1 MGIGCRRF
9 IVDDEGR
16 LVRLRNA
23 IFERLLRD
31 PQHHTMPALA
41 GQRVR
46 MAEILVQLAD
56 RRPIQVVRRVYFVV
70 GFDEAGRLAAMRFQ
84 NQQWALAESAPD
96 RVLAVPS
103 DDNRVLDAASRF
115 IAQGG
120 RWRPSNQLAQHIQS
134 GHSWAPAIGHE
145 PPVVQRPSSR
155 SDQPWG
161 PACVAIQLTAAVSAG
176 KSCSTTSQTAP
187 RSTPR

>member
-1 MGIGCRRF
+1 VGISCRRF

-16 LVRLRNA
+16 LVRLRNT

-56 RRPIQVVRRVYFVV
+56 RRPVQVVRRVYFVV
-70 GFDEAGRLAAMRFQ
+70 SFDEAGRLDTTRFRE
-84 NQQWALAESAPD
+84 QQWALAGSALD
-96 RVLAVPS
+96 RVFTVPS
-103 DDNRVLDAASRF
+103 DDDRVLDAASRF

-120 RWRPSNQLAQHIQS
+120 RWRPSSELVRYIDDTAL
-134 GHSWAPAIGHE
+134 GHA
-145 PPVVQRPSSR
+145 
-155 SDQPWG
+155 
-161 PACVAIQLTAAVSAG
+161 
-176 KSCSTTSQTAP
+176 
-187 RSTPR
+187 

>member
-1 MGIGCRRF
+1 VGIGCRRF
-9 IVDDEGR
+9 IVDDNGR

-70 GFDEAGRLAAMRFQ
+70 GFDEAGRLDTTRFQ
-84 NQQWALAESAPD
+84 NQQWALAESALD
-96 RVLAVPS
+96 RVFAVPS
-103 DDNRVLDAASRF
+103 DDDRVLDAASHF

-120 RWRPSNQLAQHIQS
+120 RWRPSSRLAQHIDDTALGRAQS
-134 GHSWAPAIGHE
+134 SP
-145 PPVVQRPSSR
+145 
-155 SDQPWG
+155 QPG
-161 PACVAIQLTAAVSAG
+161 T
-176 KSCSTTSQTAP
+176 
-187 RSTPR
+187 R

>member
-16 LVRLRNA
+16 LVRLRNT

-46 MAEILVQLAD
+46 MAEILVQLAN
-56 RRPIQVVRRVYFVV
+56 RRPIEVIRRVYFVV
-70 GFDEAGRLAAMRFQ
+70 GFDEAGRLDTTRFQ
-84 NQQWALAESAPD
+84 SQQWALAESALD
-96 RVLAVPS
+96 RGFAGSS
-103 DDNRVLDAASRF
+103 DDARVLDAASRF

-120 RWRPSNQLAQHIQS
+120 RWRPSSEFARHIDDTALGRAQ
-134 GHSWAPAIGHE
+134 
-145 PPVVQRPSSR
+145 SSPHPGTR
-155 SDQPWG
+155 
-161 PACVAIQLTAAVSAG
+161 
-176 KSCSTTSQTAP
+176 
-187 RSTPR
+187 

>member
-9 IVDDEGR
+9 IVDDEDR

-70 GFDEAGRLAAMRFQ
+70 GFDEAGRLDAARFR
-84 NQQWALAESAPD
+84 NQQRALAESVLD
-96 RVLAVPS
+96 RVLV
-103 DDNRVLDAASRF
+103 VLPLA
-115 IAQGG
+115 G
-120 RWRPSNQLAQHIQS
+120 RS
-134 GHSWAPAIGHE
+134 E
-145 PPVVQRPSSR
+145 FPPLGRL
-155 SDQPWG
+155 G
-161 PACVAIQLTAAVSAG
+161 
-176 KSCSTTSQTAP
+176 
-187 RSTPR
+187 

>member
-9 IVDDEGR
+9 IVDDEDR

-70 GFDEAGRLAAMRFQ
+70 GFDEAGRLDAARFR
-84 NQQWALAESAPD
+84 NQQRALAESVLD
-96 RVLAVPS
+96 RVLAVLP
-103 DDNRVLDAASRF
+103 LA
-115 IAQGG
+115 G
-120 RWRPSNQLAQHIQS
+120 RS
-134 GHSWAPAIGHE
+134 E
-145 PPVVQRPSSR
+145 FPPLGRL
-155 SDQPWG
+155 G
-161 PACVAIQLTAAVSAG
+161 
-176 KSCSTTSQTAP
+176 
-187 RSTPR
+187 

>member
-16 LVRLRNA
+16 LVRLRNT
-23 IFERLLRD
+23 IFERLLHD
-31 PQHHTMPALA
+31 PQHYTMPALA

-70 GFDEAGRLAAMRFQ
+70 SFDEAGRLDTTRFQ
-84 NQQWALAESAPD
+84 EQQWALAESALD
-96 RVLAVPS
+96 RVFRAPS
-103 DDNRVLDAASRF
+103 DDDRVLDAASRV

-120 RWRPSNQLAQHIQS
+120 RWRPSSELAQHTDDAAL
-134 GHSWAPAIGHE
+134 GGCVVRPE
-145 PPVVQRPSSR
+145 PGTR
-155 SDQPWG
+155 
-161 PACVAIQLTAAVSAG
+161 
-176 KSCSTTSQTAP
+176 
-187 RSTPR
+187 

>member
-70 GFDEAGRLAAMRFQ
+70 GFDEVWAAVRSCLNLVGLKLLTGSGRRAAGAVAVGASNWR
-84 NQQWALAESAPD
+84 
-96 RVLAVPS
+96 RV
-103 DDNRVLDAASRF
+103 R
-115 IAQGG
+115 
-120 RWRPSNQLAQHIQS
+120 
-134 GHSWAPAIGHE
+134 
-145 PPVVQRPSSR
+145 SR
-155 SDQPWG
+155 SDPW
-161 PACVAIQLTAAVSAG
+161 SDS
-176 KSCSTTSQTAP
+176 SCP
-187 RSTPR
+187 R

>member
-56 RRPIQVVRRVYFVV
+56 RRPVQVVRRVYFVV
-70 GFDEAGRLAAMRFQ
+70 GFDEAGRLNTTRPQ
-84 NQQWALAESAPD
+84 DQQWALAASALD
-96 RVLAVPS
+96 RVFAVPS

-120 RWRPSNQLAQHIQS
+120 RWRPSVALAQHI
-134 GHSWAPAIGHE
+134 
-145 PPVVQRPSSR
+145 
-155 SDQPWG
+155 DD
-161 PACVAIQLTAAVSAG
+161 AALGRA
-176 KSCSTTSQTAP
+176 
-187 RSTPR
+187 

>member
-1 MGIGCRRF
+1 MGIGCRRY
-9 IVDDEGR
+9 IVDDEGG

-56 RRPIQVVRRVYFVV
+56 RRPVQVVRRVYFIV
-70 GFDEAGRLAAMRFQ
+70 GFDEAGRLDTTRFQ
-84 NQQWALAESAPD
+84 NQERALAESALD
-96 RVLAVPS
+96 RAFAVHG
-103 DDNRVLDAASRF
+103 DDDRVLDAASRF

-120 RWRPSNQLAQHIQS
+120 RWRPSNKLAQHIDDTALGCAQS
-134 GHSWAPAIGHE
+134 
-145 PPVVQRPSSR
+145 PV
-155 SDQPWG
+155 
-161 PACVAIQLTAAVSAG
+161 A
-176 KSCSTTSQTAP
+176 
-187 RSTPR
+187 

>member
-16 LVRLRNA
+16 LVRLRNT

-41 GQRVR
+41 SRRVR
-46 MAEILVQLAD
+46 MAEILVQLAN

-70 GFDEAGRLAAMRFQ
+70 GFDEAGRLDTTRFQ
-84 NQQWALAESAPD
+84 DQQSALAESALD
-96 RVLAVPS
+96 RVLAVPG
-103 DDNRVLDAASRF
+103 DDDRVLDAASRF

-120 RWRPSNQLAQHIQS
+120 RWRPSVELAQLI
-134 GHSWAPAIGHE
+134 
-145 PPVVQRPSSR
+145 
-155 SDQPWG
+155 DD
-161 PACVAIQLTAAVSAG
+161 AALRRA
-176 KSCSTTSQTAP
+176 
-187 RSTPR
+187 

>member
-23 IFERLLRD
+23 IFERLLRE

-46 MAEILVQLAD
+46 IAEILVQLAD
-56 RRPIQVVRRVYFVV
+56 RRPILVVRRVYFVV
-70 GFDEAGRLAAMRFQ
+70 GFDEAGRLVTTRFQ
-84 NQQWALAESAPD
+84 NQQWALAESALDRVFAVPSGDD
-96 RVLAVPS
+96 RVLDV
-103 DDNRVLDAASRF
+103 ASRF

-120 RWRPSNQLAQHIQS
+120 RWRPSSELAQNI
-134 GHSWAPAIGHE
+134 
-145 PPVVQRPSSR
+145 
-155 SDQPWG
+155 DD
-161 PACVAIQLTAAVSAG
+161 TALGRA
-176 KSCSTTSQTAP
+176 
-187 RSTPR
+187 